1 MNCYE
6 CLLGIY
12 EVSTRGRR
20 IIAVT
25 LSCILSIA
33 RISRG
38 GERPSNLASI
48 IICPN
53 LDSASA
59 RVRATR
65 LPSTRLLLKSSPHN
79 PDYLHN
85 TIDPSDDQVSCIKL
99 TLVYSKGQ

>member
-1 MNCYE
+1 MARWLIRDRDPNWSGDCHE
-6 CLLGIY
+6 LLRGLLGIY
-12 EVSTRGRR
+12 EVSTQGRR

-38 GERPSNLASI
+38 DERPSNLASI

-59 RVRATR
+59 PVRATR
-65 LPSTRLLLKSSPHN
+65 LPSTRLLLRSSHSQSRLPPQH
-79 PDYLHN
+79 H
-85 TIDPSDDQVSCIKL
+85 
-99 TLVYSKGQ
+99 